1 MRTEKELSGNKEQ
14 QAPKN
19 KLDTFLRNRMFM
31 FLECVKLRDKVL
43 NDEFGE
49 VDHGRGFEFYS
60 NVFNLNYSPI
70 SFL

>member
-1 MRTEKELSGNKEQ
+1 
-14 QAPKN
+14 
-19 KLDTFLRNRMFM
+19 MFM